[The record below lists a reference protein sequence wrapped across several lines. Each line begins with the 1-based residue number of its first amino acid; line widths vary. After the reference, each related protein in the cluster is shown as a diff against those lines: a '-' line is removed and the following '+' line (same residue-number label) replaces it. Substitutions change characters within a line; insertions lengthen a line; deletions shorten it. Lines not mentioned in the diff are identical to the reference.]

1 MGDPLITLG
10 ARRGRNIA
18 VLFILALSVV
28 VVHQAY
34 SISLHRTDSPV
45 GWLLLGLMLFLALYN
60 LRKKLPTLPLGTSAN
75 WLQFHIYAGLLTIV
89 LFVLH
94 IEMRIPNGTLEVTLA
109 LLFLLIVGSGILGLA
124 LSRGLARRLRIRGEE
139 VIYERIPAMRQQ
151 VLQKA
156 EELFEQSISESS
168 STVIVEFYNRR
179 LVNFFMGPRNFL
191 WHLLGSERPR
201 QLLLM
206 DLGAL
211 DRYLS
216 AQELESVAKLNTLIH
231 HKDDL
236 DYHTA
241 LQGTLKYWVFLHIPL
256 TYSLLIIALLH
267 AILASAYRAG

>member
-1 MGDPLITLG
+1 MGDPLITLV

-18 VLFILALSVV
+18 VLFILSLFLV

-34 SISLHRTDSPV
+34 SISLHRIDFPA
-45 GWLLLGLMLFLALYN
+45 GWLLLGLMLLLTLYN
-60 LRKKLPTLPLGTSAN
+60 LRKKLPMLPLGTATN
-75 WLQFHIYAGLLTIV
+75 WLQFHIYAGLLTVV

-94 IEMRIPNGTLEVTLA
+94 IEMRIPNGILEVTLA
-109 LLFLLIVGSGILGLA
+109 LQFLLIVGSGILGLA

-156 EELFEQSISESS
+156 EELFERSLPETGSM
-168 STVIVEFYNRR
+168 VIVEFYNQR
-179 LVNFFMGPRNFL
+179 LVNFFMGPRNLL
-191 WHLLGSERPR
+191 WHLLGSGRPL
-201 QLLLM
+201 QILLM

-216 AQELESVAKLNTLIH
+216 SEERETMAEFNTLIH

-236 DYHTA
+236 DFHTA

>member
-1 MGDPLITLG
+1 
-10 ARRGRNIA
+10 
-18 VLFILALSVV
+18 
-28 VVHQAY
+28 
-34 SISLHRTDSPV
+34 
-45 GWLLLGLMLFLALYN
+45 MLFLALYN
-60 LRKKLPTLPLGTSAN
+60 LRKKLPALPLGTLAN
-75 WLQFHIYAGLLTIV
+75 WLQFHIYAGLLTVV

-156 EELFEQSISESS
+156 EELFEQSISETS
-168 STVIVEFYNRR
+168 STVIVEFYNQR

-216 AQELESVAKLNTLIH
+216 AQERETVAKLNILIR

-236 DYHTA
+236 DYHIA

-256 TYSLLIIALLH
+256 TYSLLIISLLH

>member
-1 MGDPLITLG
+1 MGDPLITLV
-10 ARRGRNIA
+10 ARRRRNIA
-18 VLFILALSVV
+18 ILFILSLFLV

-34 SISLHRTDSPV
+34 SISLHRIDSPA
-45 GWLLLGLMLFLALYN
+45 GWLLLGLMLLLTLYN
-60 LRKKLPTLPLGTSAN
+60 LRKKLPMLPLGTATH
-75 WLQFHIYAGLLTIV
+75 WLQFHIYAGLLTVV

-94 IEMRIPNGTLEVTLA
+94 IEMRIPNGILEVTLA
-109 LLFLLIVGSGILGLA
+109 LQFLLIVGSGILGLA

-156 EELFEQSISESS
+156 EELFERSITENG
-168 STVIVEFYNRR
+168 STIIVEFYNQR
-179 LVNFFMGPRNFL
+179 LVNFFMGPRNLL
-191 WHLLGSERPR
+191 WHLLGSGRPL
-201 QLLLM
+201 QILLM
-206 DLGAL
+206 DLRAL

-216 AQELESVAKLNTLIH
+216 SEERETMAELNTLIH

-236 DYHTA
+236 DFHTA